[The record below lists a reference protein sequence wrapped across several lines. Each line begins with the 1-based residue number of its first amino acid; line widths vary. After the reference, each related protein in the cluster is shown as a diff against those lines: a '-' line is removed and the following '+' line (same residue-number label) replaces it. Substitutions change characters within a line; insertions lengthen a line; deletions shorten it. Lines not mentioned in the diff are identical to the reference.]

1 MAEHDTGPGRGD
13 NPDPV
18 DEDAAWAA
26 IVAGYDEEAD
36 PPESGEDKADDGAG
50 DEDGDADGDVESRED
65 RRANLRE
72 NGGPAGAAADAPA
85 PLPENAGTSGTA
97 DPSAVVNRPLGSGI
111 TIHPVGIGPR
121 DWTTPEPPDGD
132 EGDHFVPPEPPPLPE
147 VDTTTKFAWL
157 AVLGGPLLLLLT
169 VVLQWEMTW
178 WILTLGIGG
187 FLGGFATL
195 VGRMS
200 DDDDDGYD
208 DPGRGAVV

>member
-1 MAEHDTGPGRGD
+1 MAERDAGADRGD
-13 NPDPV
+13 GHEPV

-26 IVAGYDEEAD
+26 IVAGYDEEAPD
-36 PPESGEDKADDGAG
+36 GGEGAAGARSAAERPGDGPEPREGGE
-50 DEDGDADGDVESRED
+50 
-65 RRANLRE
+65 
-72 NGGPAGAAADAPA
+72 PAGTGSGVPEA
-85 PLPENAGTSGTA
+85 LPGSAGPTE
-97 DPSAVVNRPLGSGI
+97 PSTVVNRPLGSGI

-121 DWTTPEPPDGD
+121 DWTTPEPPDGHAD
-132 EGDHFVPPEPPPLPE
+132 DHFVPPEPPPLPE

-169 VVLQWEMTW
+169 VVLQEEMTW

-195 VGRMS
+195 VGRMN
-200 DDDDDGYD
+200 DDDGDDWD